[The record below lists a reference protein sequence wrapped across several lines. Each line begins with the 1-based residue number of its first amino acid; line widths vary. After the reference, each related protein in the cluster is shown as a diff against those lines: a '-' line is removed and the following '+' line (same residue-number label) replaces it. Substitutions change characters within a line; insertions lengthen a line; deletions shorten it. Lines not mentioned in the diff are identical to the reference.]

1 MRPFS
6 RRAVAG
12 IDSKEGSIGS
22 VLRVFR
28 YLRIYPW
35 LGLGTLVCAVLTTL
49 STFVFPKVTGLIV
62 DKVLAAGRPD
72 LLMRYVL
79 EVTAAFFARDAFNSL
94 RIRLNNIFEQNV
106 VRDLRRDLYNAM
118 QRLPLPWFEQRATG
132 DLMTRV
138 TDDVTSVERVL
149 IDGVEQGVV
158 ATLQIAGIGFIL
170 FHSNPRLA
178 AWMLLP
184 IPLIGFGAW
193 LYTNTPDRYRAQR
206 KAASAMNSL
215 LLDNLHGVRQIKS
228 YAREDE
234 EGRRFAEAAEQVR
247 TTQLWV
253 MHVWATY
260 SPAMRFC
267 GALGTVLV
275 LWIGGQDVL
284 AGRFTAGQLVEF
296 FLYVSL
302 FYDPIGQL
310 HQLNQLW
317 QAARPASERVFQ
329 IIDADQEIYD
339 PAGRANAV
347 TAGCTLPRIEGA
359 VSFREISFNY
369 QPEQPI
375 LHGINLEVKAG
386 QTVALVGP
394 TGAGKTTLVSLIPR
408 FYEATSGA
416 VLIDGRD
423 TRDYPLAILRSQIGL
438 VTQESFLFNTSVRE
452 NLLFGRPGA
461 GEDELREAARAAHA
475 EEFILA
481 LPKGFDTEV
490 GERGVKL
497 SVGEK
502 QRIAIA
508 RALLKDPPI
517 LIFDEATA
525 SVDTVTEKLIQA
537 ALERL
542 LKGRTSF
549 LIAHR
554 LSTVRKADLI
564 VVLKKGRIVEQGSH
578 AELLGSGGLYA
589 RLSTV
594 QHPDF
599 IEDGVFAG

>member
-1 MRPFS
+1 M
-6 RRAVAG
+6 
-12 IDSKEGSIGS
+12 GS

-72 LLMRYVL
+72 RLLPYVL
-79 EVTAAFFARDAFNSL
+79 AVTAAFFARDAFNSL

-106 VRDLRRDLYNAM
+106 VRDLRRDLYNAL

-178 AWMLLP
+178 LWMLLP
-184 IPLIGFGAW
+184 IPLIIFGAW
-193 LYTNTPDRYRAQR
+193 LYTTTPDRYRAQR
-206 KAASAMNSL
+206 RAASAMNSL
-215 LLDNLHGVRQIKS
+215 LLDNLHGIRQIKS
-228 YAREDE
+228 YAREAV
-234 EGRRFAEAAEQVR
+234 EGRRFADAAEQVR

-260 SPAMRFC
+260 SPAMKFC
-267 GALGTVLV
+267 GSLGTVIV
-275 LWIGGQDVL
+275 LWIGGRDVL

-296 FLYVSL
+296 VLYVNL

-310 HQLNQLW
+310 NQLNQLW

-329 IIDADQEIYD
+329 IIDAGQEAYD
-339 PAGRANAV
+339 PAGRVSAV
-347 TAGCTLPRIEGA
+347 TEACALPRIEGA
-359 VSFREISFNY
+359 VSFREIGFSY
-369 QPEQPI
+369 QEEQPI

-394 TGAGKTTLVSLIPR
+394 TGAGKTTLVSLLPR
-408 FYEATSGA
+408 FYEATAGA

-423 TRDYPLAILRSQIGL
+423 TRDYPLATLRSQIGL
-438 VTQESFLFNTSVRE
+438 VTQESFLFNTTVRE

>member
-6 RRAVAG
+6 RRAAEG
-12 IDSKEGSIGS
+12 SESKEGSFGS

-49 STFVFPKVTGLIV
+49 SAFVFPKVTGQIV
-62 DKVLAAGRPD
+62 DKVLTAGRPD
-72 LLMRYVL
+72 LLMRYVWIAA
-79 EVTAAFFARDAFNSL
+79 AAFLARDAFNSL

-158 ATLQIAGIGFIL
+158 AALQIAGIGFIL
-170 FHSNPRLA
+170 FHNNPRLA

-193 LYTNTPDRYRAQR
+193 LYTTTPDRYRAQR
-206 KAASAMNSL
+206 RAASAMNSL
-215 LLDNLHGVRQIKS
+215 LLDNLHGIRQIKS
-228 YAREDE
+228 YAREE
-234 EGRRFAEAAEQVR
+234 VEGRRFADAAETVR

-267 GALGTVLV
+267 GALGTVIV
-275 LWIGGQDVL
+275 LWIGGRDVL

-296 FLYVSL
+296 VLYVNL

-310 HQLNQLW
+310 NQLNQLW

-329 IIDADQEIYD
+329 IIDAGQEAYD
-339 PAGRANAV
+339 PAGRPNAV
-347 TAGCTLPRIEGA
+347 TAGCALPRIEGA
-359 VSFREISFNY
+359 VSFRNISFNY
-369 QPEQPI
+369 QPDQPI
-375 LHGINLEVKAG
+375 LHEVNLDVKAG

-423 TRDYPLAILRSQIGL
+423 TRDYPLALLRSQIGL
-438 VTQESFLFNTSVRE
+438 VTQESFLFNTTVRE
-452 NLLFGRPGA
+452 NLLFGRPNA
-461 GEDELREAARAAHA
+461 GDDELREAARAAHA

-481 LPKGFDTEV
+481 LPKGYDTEV

-508 RALLKDPPI
+508 RALLKNPPI

-564 VVLKKGRIVEQGSH
+564 VVVKKGRVVEQGTH
-578 AELLGSGGLYA
+578 AELLASGGLYA

>member
-1 MRPFS
+1 VRPYS
-6 RRAVAG
+6 KLAVAAG
-12 IDSKEGSIGS
+12 EPESSSIRP

-28 YLRIYPW
+28 YLRIYPL
-35 LGLGTLVCAVLTTL
+35 LGAGTLACAILTTL
-49 STFVFPKVTGLIV
+49 STFVFPNATGKIV
-62 DKVLAAGRPD
+62 DKVLTAGRPD
-72 LLMRYVL
+72 LLMPYVL
-79 EVTAAFFARDAFNSL
+79 MIAGAFFARDAFNSL
-94 RIRLNNIFEQNV
+94 RIRLNNTFEQNV
-106 VRDLRRDLYNAM
+106 IRDLRRDLYNAL

-158 ATLQIAGIGFIL
+158 ATLQIVGIGFIL
-170 FHSNPRLA
+170 FHSNAVLT

-184 IPLIGFGAW
+184 IPLIAVGAW

-206 KAASAMNSL
+206 RAASAMNSL
-215 LLDNLHGVRQIKS
+215 LLDNLHGIRQIKS

-234 EGRRFAEAAEQVR
+234 EGRRFAAAAEKVR

-253 MHVWATY
+253 MHIWATY
-260 SPAMRFC
+260 SPAMKFC

-275 LWIGGQDVL
+275 LWVGGRDVL

-296 FLYVSL
+296 VLYVNL
-302 FYDPIGQL
+302 FYDPVSTL

-317 QAARPASERVFQ
+317 QAGRPAAERVFQ
-329 IIDADQEIYD
+329 IIDAGPEVYD
-339 PAGRANAV
+339 PAGRPNAV
-347 TAGCTLPRIEGA
+347 TAGCVLPRVEGR
-359 VSFREISFNY
+359 VSFRGVGFSY
-369 QPEQPI
+369 QPDQPI
-375 LHGINLEVKAG
+375 LHEINLEVKAG
-386 QTVALVGP
+386 RTVALVGP

-408 FYEATSGA
+408 FYEAAAGA

-423 TRDYPLAILRSQIGL
+423 ARDYPLATLRSQIGL
-438 VTQESFLFNTSVRE
+438 VTQESFLFNTTVRE
-452 NLLFGRPGA
+452 NLLFGRPNA
-461 GEDELREAARAAHA
+461 SEEQLREAARAAHA
-475 EEFILA
+475 EEFVLA
-481 LPKGFDTEV
+481 LPNGYDTEV

-564 VVLKKGRIVEQGSH
+564 VVVKKGRIVEQGSH
-578 AELLGSGGLYA
+578 AELLAAGGLYA